1 MNGNVAPKKPRGQNR
16 HRRNRTGKKTP
27 FRAPGQVR
35 AQDNFGDNSASPSLI
50 ADMMRQGEEA
60 KSGQFAEAL
69 GSSNKPVKRE
79 RLHKLLAQSGHGS
92 RRDME
97 ILIAGGRVM
106 INGNVATAGAH
117 VSPGDKV
124 LIDHRLVPIKFTPD
138 VPRVLL
144 YHKPEG
150 EIVSSADPGN
160 RISVF
165 DNLPKVENGKWIAIG
180 RLDFNTSGLLIFTT
194 SGDLANRMM
203 HPRFE
208 VEREYAV
215 RILGELS
222 EEQTQRLL
230 DGINIDAVPG
240 EEDDEEE
247 EEYFP
252 DEDEGN
258 DEPVLREP
266 RPAHFT
272 FIEKRA
278 GPDPEKSS
286 ANNWYHVVIKEG
298 RNREVRRMFEALGFT
313 VSRLIRVRF
322 GKIEL
327 PPQLRRGALQ
337 ELDPGQVRDLLV
349 WAGASTEGMDFNAP
363 RPQQKPGRRG
373 AKQGPR
379 PVKMQKRDPRE
390 PRDGRNRHRQ
400 QATAAA
406 IDGAPPLEGDGT
418 PASAGKPGRRK
429 SRGRKGPRQGQPQGQ
444 PQGQAQGQS
453 QAASGNAQPRGRK
466 NRKPGQ
472 GGLQQ
477 GVPGQGKQAGRR
489 NNKKLRKGRTPEAR
503 EPRSLRAEPMVAW
516 TGQPITG
523 SGRRGEGKAA
533 RQPRI
538 IRTVTRRPRLP
549 ETEGES

>member
-1 MNGNVAPKKPRGQNR
+1 MNGNVVPKKPRGQNR
-16 HRRNRTGKKTP
+16 HRRNRSGKKTP
-27 FRAPGQVR
+27 FRGGGQNR
-35 AQDNFGDNSASPSLI
+35 AAENFGNNSESPSLI

-69 GSSNKPVKRE
+69 GSRNKPVKRE

-97 ILIAGGRVM
+97 ILIASGRVM

-194 SGDLANRMM
+194 SGDLANKMM

-222 EEQTQRLL
+222 DEQIQRLR
-230 DGINIDAVPG
+230 DGIDIDG
-240 EEDDEEE
+240 SSGDEDDEEDDP
-247 EEYFP
+247 FQ
-252 DEDEGN
+252 DEDG
-258 DEPVLREP
+258 EPIVREH
-266 RPAHFT
+266 RPARFS

-278 GPDPEKSS
+278 GPDPDKTS
-286 ANNWYHVVIKEG
+286 ANNWYHVVIQEG
-298 RNREVRRMFEALGFT
+298 RNREVRRMFESLGLT

-322 GKIEL
+322 GKVEL
-327 PPQLRRGALQ
+327 PPQLRRGAMQ
-337 ELDPGQVRDLLV
+337 ELDAGQVKDLLV
-349 WAGASTEGMDFNAP
+349 WAGVSTEGMDFNAP
-363 RPQQKPGRRG
+363 RPQQRPGRPGTKQAAKRG
-373 AKQGPR
+373 AR
-379 PVKMQKRDPRE
+379 PPKPQKRDPRDVRE
-390 PRDGRNRHRQ
+390 VREGRGQQGQSEGNSAQDGMP
-400 QATAAA
+400 AV
-406 IDGAPPLEGDGT
+406 EGD
-418 PASAGKPGRRK
+418 PAQVRNGNAGRRK
-429 SRGRKGPRQGQPQGQ
+429 PRGRKGARPA
-444 PQGQAQGQS
+444 QGQAQPGT
-453 QAASGNAQPRGRK
+453 GNAQPRARR
-466 NRKPGQ
+466 NRKSGQ
-472 GGLQQ
+472 GGQQ
-477 GVPGQGKQAGRR
+477 QVLPGQGKPAGNRR
-489 NNKKLRKGRTPEAR
+489 NNKKGRKARTPEAR

-523 SGRRGEGKAA
+523 SGRRGEGKPA

>member
-1 MNGNVAPKKPRGQNR
+1 MNGNVPPKKARGQNR

-35 AQDNFGDNSASPSLI
+35 TPDNFGDNSASPSLI

-69 GSSNKPVKRE
+69 GTQNKPVKRE

-194 SGDLANRMM
+194 SGDLANKMM

-230 DGINIDAVPG
+230 DGIDIDAAPG
-240 EEDDEEE
+240 EDDDEEE
-247 EEYFP
+247 DIFLGEDGE
-252 DEDEGN
+252 DGDEG
-258 DEPVLREP
+258 EPPAREH

-272 FIEKRA
+272 SIEKRA
-278 GPDPEKSS
+278 GPDPDKTS

-322 GKIEL
+322 GKVEL
-327 PPQLRRGALQ
+327 PPQLRRGALM
-337 ELDPGQVRDLLV
+337 ELDPAQVKDLLL
-349 WAGASTEGMDFNAP
+349 WAGVSTEGMDFNAP

-373 AKQGPR
+373 AKPGPR
-379 PVKMQKRDPRE
+379 PLKVQKREARE
-390 PRDGRNRHRQ
+390 PREGRNRQGQ
-400 QATAAA
+400 QAGAA
-406 IDGAPPLEGDGT
+406 LGDGQPLT
-418 PASAGKPGRRK
+418 DGDTAQPGNGKPGRRK
-429 SRGRKGPRQGQPQGQ
+429 SRGRKGPRQGQPAAQ
-444 PQGQAQGQS
+444 P
-453 QAASGNAQPRGRK
+453 AAGNAQPRTRGK
-466 NRKPGQ
+466 RKPGQ
-472 GGLQQ
+472 GGPQQ
-477 GVPGQGKQAGRR
+477 GVPGQGKQAGNRR
-489 NNKKLRKGRTPEAR
+489 TNKKVRKGRTPEAR

-523 SGRRGEGKAA
+523 SGRRGEGKPA

>member
-1 MNGNVAPKKPRGQNR
+1 
-16 HRRNRTGKKTP
+16 
-27 FRAPGQVR
+27 
-35 AQDNFGDNSASPSLI
+35 
-50 ADMMRQGEEA
+50 MMRQGEEA

-69 GSSNKPVKRE
+69 GSRAKPIKRE

-97 ILIAGGRVM
+97 ILIASGRVM

-150 EIVSSADPGN
+150 EIVSNADPGN

-165 DNLPKVENGKWIAIG
+165 DNLPRVENGKWIAIG

-194 SGDLANRMM
+194 SGDLANKMM

-215 RILGELS
+215 RLLGELT
-222 EEQTQRLL
+222 EEQTRRLL
-230 DGINIDAVPG
+230 DGIDIDGVG
-240 EEDDEEE
+240 GDEDDED
-247 EEYFP
+247 
-252 DEDEGN
+252 DEFFDGDADEQGAPHAS
-258 DEPVLREP
+258 ER
-266 RPAHFT
+266 RPARFT

-278 GPDPEKSS
+278 GPDPDKTS
-286 ANNWYHVVIKEG
+286 ANNWYHVIIKEG
-298 RNREVRRMFEALGFT
+298 RNREVRRMFEALGLT
-313 VSRLIRVRF
+313 VSRLMRVRF
-322 GKIEL
+322 GKVEL
-327 PPQLRRGALQ
+327 PPQLKRGGMH
-337 ELDPGQVRDLLV
+337 ELDVGQVKDLLL
-349 WAGASTEGMDFNAP
+349 WAGVSTEGMDFNAP
-363 RPQQKPGRRG
+363 RPQQKPGRGGARQGAHQGARPQSRPQKPPKRGPRG
-373 AKQGPR
+373 APR
-379 PVKMQKRDPRE
+379 PPRE
-390 PRDGRNRHRQ
+390 GMEGRGEP
-400 QATAAA
+400 A
-406 IDGAPPLEGDGT
+406 GVSPPPVGTSEGDAGQ
-418 PASAGKPGRRK
+418 PAGGNAPGRRK
-429 SRGRKGPRQGQPQGQ
+429 SRGRKGQRPAPVAGAKAGQPRER
-444 PQGQAQGQS
+444 
-453 QAASGNAQPRGRK
+453 RGRK
-466 NRKPGQ
+466 SGQ
-472 GGLQQ
+472 GGGQQ
-477 GVPGQGKQAGRR
+477 PGLPGQGKQAGNRR
-489 NNKKLRKGRTPEAR
+489 NKKSRKGAGRAAEPR

-523 SGRRGEGKAA
+523 SGRRGEGRAA

>member
-1 MNGNVAPKKPRGQNR
+1 MNGNVAPKKARGQNR

-27 FRAPGQVR
+27 FRAPGQAR

-69 GSSNKPVKRE
+69 GSHNKPVKRE

-180 RLDFNTSGLLIFTT
+180 RLDYNTSGLLIFTT
-194 SGDLANRMM
+194 SGDLANKMM

-240 EEDDEEE
+240 DEDEEDDDV
-247 EEYFP
+247 FH
-252 DEDEGN
+252 DEDGDEG
-258 DEPVLREP
+258 EPVSREN

-322 GKIEL
+322 GKVEL

-337 ELDPGQVRDLLV
+337 ELDPGQVKDLLL
-349 WAGASTEGMDFNAP
+349 WAGVSTEGMDFNAP

-379 PVKMQKRDPRE
+379 PLKVQKRDPRE
-390 PRDGRNRHRQ
+390 PRDGRNRQGQ
-400 QATAAA
+400 QAAAMPQE
-406 IDGAPPLEGDGT
+406 GGPPAEGDMAQ
-418 PASAGKPGRRK
+418 PASGKPGRRK
-429 SRGRKGPRQGQPQGQ
+429 SRGRKGPRQGQAAVQ
-444 PQGQAQGQS
+444 P
-453 QAASGNAQPRGRK
+453 AAGNVQPRARR
-466 NRKPGQ
+466 NRKSGQ
-472 GGLQQ
+472 GGPQQ
-477 GVPGQGKQAGRR
+477 AVPGQGKAAGNRR
-489 NNKKLRKGRTPEAR
+489 GGKKVRKGRTPEAR

-523 SGRRGEGKAA
+523 SGRRGEGRAA

>member
-1 MNGNVAPKKPRGQNR
+1 MPKKPRGQNR
-16 HRRNRTGKKTP
+16 HRRNRSGKKTP
-27 FRAPGQVR
+27 FRPGSQQLR
-35 AQDNFGDNSASPSLI
+35 NADNFGDNSASPSLI

-69 GSSNKPVKRE
+69 GNTAKPVKRE

-150 EIVSSADPGN
+150 EIVSNADPGN

-194 SGDLANRMM
+194 SGDLANKMM

-215 RILGELS
+215 RILGELTD
-222 EEQTQRLL
+222 EQQQRLL
-230 DGINIDAVPG
+230 DGIDIDSAPG
-240 EEDDEEE
+240 
-247 EEYFP
+247 
-252 DEDEGN
+252 DEDE
-258 DEPVLREP
+258 DEELLFEDEDGEPIAREH
-266 RPAHFT
+266 RPARFT

-298 RNREVRRMFEALGFT
+298 RNREVRRMFEALGLT
-313 VSRLIRVRF
+313 VSRLMRVRF
-322 GKIEL
+322 GKVEL

-337 ELDPGQVRDLLV
+337 ELDPAQVKDLLI
-349 WAGASTEGMDFNAP
+349 WAGVSIEGMDFNAP
-363 RPQQKPGRRG
+363 RPQQKAGRRG
-373 AKQGPR
+373 AKAGPR
-379 PVKMQKRDPRE
+379 PLKGPKRDPRDARQARP
-390 PRDGRNRHRQ
+390 PRGQ
-400 QATAAA
+400 QQGQLQ
-406 IDGAPPLEGDGT
+406 GAQQGPQDVGVPGDGVPGSSGAANPLGT
-418 PASAGKPGRRK
+418 GKPGRRK
-429 SRGRKGPRQGQPQGQ
+429 PRGRKGQRPAQPQAQ
-444 PQGQAQGQS
+444 PAGA
-453 QAASGNAQPRGRK
+453 NAKPRGRR

-472 GGLQQ
+472 AGPQQ
-477 GVPGQGKQAGRR
+477 GVPGQAKAAGNRR
-489 NNKKLRKGRTPEAR
+489 GNKKARKGRTMEVR

>member
-1 MNGNVAPKKPRGQNR
+1 MNGNVVPKKPRGQNR

-27 FRAPGQVR
+27 FRPAGPNR
-35 AQDNFGDNSASPSLI
+35 AAEDFGNNSASPSLI

-69 GSSNKPVKRE
+69 GNRNKPVKRE

-97 ILIAGGRVM
+97 ILIASGRVM

-150 EIVSSADPGN
+150 EIVSNADPGN

-180 RLDFNTSGLLIFTT
+180 RLDYNTSGLLIFTT
-194 SGDLANRMM
+194 SGDLANKMM

-215 RILGELS
+215 RLLGELTD
-222 EEQTQRLL
+222 EQIQRLL

-240 EEDDEEE
+240 GDEDD
-247 EEYFP
+247 
-252 DEDEGN
+252 DEDIFE
-258 DEPVLREP
+258 DEDGEP
-266 RPAHFT
+266 IAHEHRPARFT

-278 GPDPEKSS
+278 GPDPDKTS

-298 RNREVRRMFEALGFT
+298 RNREVRRMFEALGLT

-327 PPQLRRGALQ
+327 PPQLRRGALY
-337 ELDPGQVRDLLV
+337 ELDPAQVKDLLI
-349 WAGASTEGMDFNAP
+349 WAGASIEGMDFNAP
-363 RPQQKPGRRG
+363 RPQGKPGRRG
-373 AKQGPR
+373 AKQGAR
-379 PVKMQKRDPRE
+379 PIKTPKAQKRE
-390 PRDGRNRHRQ
+390 PRDGREGRPRSGRQ
-400 QATAAA
+400 DASGE
-406 IDGAPPLEGDGT
+406 IDALPVAEGEAVQ
-418 PASAGKPGRRK
+418 PANGKSGRRK
-429 SRGRKGPRQGQPQGQ
+429 PRGRKGQRQGQPQGQ
-444 PQGQAQGQS
+444 V
-453 QAASGNAQPRGRK
+453 AAGAAQPRSRRNG
-466 NRKPGQ
+466 KPGP
-472 GGLQQ
+472 GGPQQ
-477 GVPGQGKQAGRR
+477 AVPGQGKQAGNRR
-489 NNKKLRKGRTPEAR
+489 GNKKARKGRTMEAR
-503 EPRSLRAEPMVAW
+503 EPRSLRGEPMVAW

-523 SGRRGEGKAA
+523 SGRRGEGKPA